1 MRKLII
7 DALLKAKTVYVSH
20 LAASI
25 AVTAITGTVAV
36 GGIGYGVYTASRPT
50 PVETVTVAEEV
61 SPVETKE
68 STPAA
73 TKPVKTETTTTA
85 SSEKVETAKKEE
97 KTAITKKEE
106 KESSKTEEKVTAKTE
121 QKSNATAAETKKESS
136 STKTETKSSAPA
148 KSETTKTTPAKA
160 EPAKEEAPKAHTHTW
175 AHKDAVTMPQYEM
188 QYVVDQAAWDEPIT
202 STYTVTDYNTE
213 PMIIDGGFCPAGSI
227 VVGSHEVT
235 TTDYM
240 HHDEQGHMER
250 VQVGTTVLEPGYDYC
265 SECGARR

>member
-1 MRKLII
+1 MKLKLVE
-7 DALLKAKTVYVSH
+7 LLTTLKTVYVSH

-25 AVTAITGTVAV
+25 AVTAIAGTVAV

-50 PVETVTVAEEV
+50 PVEEVAVADEVTSTEAKES
-61 SPVETKE
+61 SPVT
-68 STPAA
+68 
-73 TKPVKTETTTTA
+73 TKPVETETTTTA

-97 KTAITKKEE
+97 KTATTKKEE

-121 QKSNATAAETKKESS
+121 QKSSATAAETKKESS
-136 STKTETKSSAPA
+136 SAKTETKPSAPA

-160 EPAKEEAPKAHTHTW
+160 EPAKEEAPKTHTHTW

-202 STYTVTDYNTE
+202 STYTVRDYNTE
-213 PMIIDGGFCPAGSI
+213 TLVIDGIVCPPGTTVI
-227 VVGSHEVT
+227 GSHEVT

-265 SECGARR
+265 TECGARR